1 MSATETTESLVTPD
15 GVIRHA
21 QADHDRLPEGP
32 WDGRKYSYIPR
43 YPLPMDPGVQLHQDF
58 DAEIDPI
65 TYQVLRSRFW
75 HQNLEHGDVL
85 QRVSGSLVV
94 VESLDFATSILT
106 EDGDVVV
113 VGPTIQYFAVQSDLV
128 IKWTLE
134 HRGAQGFKDGDIF
147 LQNDPFISTAQ
158 QADTALY
165 APVFWEG
172 RIFCWIYN
180 MSHIGDLGG
189 VDPGGW
195 SINARDIYDE
205 AIGMPPFKI
214 AREGEVQQDLVEAF
228 SRQSR
233 DPTMIVLGIKGAI
246 AGIEA
251 TRRQVLAT
259 LERYGPGVVKGTMR
273 KMIADASKVVAERL
287 QRIPDGTWSERI
299 YVTGVSG
306 DDRLSHKEVITLTKR
321 GDRVTVTNDGTSPQA
336 GPGNSPYTILRASV
350 VSALTTGLAF
360 DQQGCAGGVAN
371 HVMFEPVPGT
381 RNVPTHPAAVSGIL
395 STMLTVNLAGVVVS
409 KMLMC
414 APPDIRTHAN
424 ASGAMAIPLAN
435 FTVGITER
443 GDHVGVDA
451 VAGGAMNPL
460 AGGFGAFPHR
470 DGVDTGGSWWLMN
483 TTAGNAE
490 EMEKVG
496 VVVAVYRIEKT
507 DSGGPGRWRGGNG
520 ISMAIMKHKIFSAV
534 AQFAYTDPSANTSI
548 GLGGGYYGLGGNY
561 LRVPKVDE
569 MFAAGKMVSRR
580 EDFEAAT
587 GGELER
593 LHPRAIIF
601 PLPEGDCLITEYN
614 GGGGF
619 GDPLLREPERVALD
633 VADLRVSRGAADR
646 HWGVVLDEEGAV
658 DEVATGRRR
667 EEIRAGRLDGAK
679 LPAAGSLG
687 RAEGAEVLI
696 DGAGGS
702 VDVVASEDGAVW
714 ACTECAELLGPATA
728 TFKHACAQLERKPQ
742 EVDALMYADP
752 ATFGD
757 AGIVLRQYSCPGC
770 GTLLSQ
776 EFCHTEDEPYADFSL
791 EAADAR

>member
-1 MSATETTESLVTPD
+1 MQTADSCVTPD

-43 YPLPMDPGVQLHQDF
+43 YPLPMDPGVKLHQDF

-85 QRVSGSLVV
+85 MRVSGSLVV
-94 VESLDFATSILT
+94 VESLDFATSMLT
-106 EDGDVVV
+106 EDGDIVV

-134 HRGAQGFKDGDIF
+134 NRGAQGFQDGDIF
-147 LQNDPFISTAQ
+147 LQNDPFVSTAQ

-172 RIFCWIYN
+172 KIFCWIYN
-180 MSHIGDLGG
+180 CSHIGDLGG

-214 AREGEVQQDLVEAF
+214 AREGVVQDDLVEAF

-273 KMIADASKVVAERL
+273 KMIADTSKVVSERL
-287 QRIPDGTWSERI
+287 QRIPDGTWSERL

-321 GDRVTVTNDGTSPQA
+321 GDRVTCTNAGTSPQA
-336 GPGNSPYTILRASV
+336 GPGNSPYAILRASV
-350 VSALTTGLAF
+350 VAALTTGFAF
-360 DQQGCAGGVAN
+360 DQQGCSGGVAN
-371 HVMFEPVPGT
+371 HVFFEPVPGT

-395 STMLTVNLAGVVVS
+395 STMITVNLAGVVSS

-414 APPDIRTHAN
+414 APPDIRAHAN

-435 FTVGITER
+435 FTVGLTEQ
-443 GDHVGVDA
+443 GVHVGVDA

-490 EMEKVG
+490 EMEKAG
-496 VVVAVYRIEKT
+496 VVMAVYRIEKT

-520 ISMAIMKHKIFSAV
+520 VSLAIKKHKIFQAV
-534 AQFAYTDPSANTSI
+534 AQFAYTDPSANMAV

-569 MFAAGKMVSRR
+569 MWASGVMPARR
-580 EDFEAAT
+580 EDLEAAS

-593 LHPRAIIF
+593 VHPRAIIF
-601 PLPEGDCLITEYN
+601 PLPQGDCLITEYN

-633 VADLRVSRGAADR
+633 VTQLRVSPERADR
-646 HWGVVLDEEGAV
+646 HWGVVLDADGAV
-658 DEVATGRRR
+658 DAAATDARRD
-667 EEIRAGRLDGAK
+667 EIRAERLRDAQ

-687 RAEGAEVLI
+687 KAQDAEVLI
-696 DGAGGS
+696 AGAGGS
-702 VDVVASEDGAVW
+702 VDVVEGEGGAAW
-714 ACTECAELLGPATA
+714 ACSICSELLGPATT
-728 TFKHACAQLERKPQ
+728 TFKHACAQTEHRPQ
-742 EVDALMYADP
+742 DVDELMYADP

-757 AGIVLRQYSCPGC
+757 AGIVLRQYACPSCS
-770 GTLLSQ
+770 TLLSQ
-776 EFCHTEDEPYADFSL
+776 EFCHSEDDPYADFSL